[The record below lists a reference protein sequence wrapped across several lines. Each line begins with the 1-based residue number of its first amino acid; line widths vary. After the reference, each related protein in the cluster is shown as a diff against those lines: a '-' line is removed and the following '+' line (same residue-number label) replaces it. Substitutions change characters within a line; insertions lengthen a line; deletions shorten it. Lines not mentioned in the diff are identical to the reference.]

1 MLGVGEMFWATWAM
15 TKMAAD
21 MAADEILKSC
31 LYAVLVLCLQYSVV
45 STATVLVVYTRE

>member
-1 MLGVGEMFWATWAM
+1 MLGVGEMFWAI